1 VLAVS
6 VLTMVLSAFAWSFAA
21 ADPAYTIKE
30 VMNMAHGG
38 GPNSLYAKVASG
50 KASKEDKDQ
59 LVDLYS
65 ALPGN
70 TPSKGSEKSWKQ
82 KTNTLLE
89 AAKAVAENKNGAASK
104 LKSANNCQSCHS
116 AHRGK

>member
-1 VLAVS
+1 MMVVAYS
-6 VLTMVLSAFAWSFAA
+6 VAA

-38 GPNSLYAKVASG
+38 GNNSLYAKVVSG

-59 LVDLYS
+59 LVDLYT
-65 ALPGN
+65 ALPDN
-70 TPSKGSEKSWKQ
+70 TPSKGNEKSWKQ
-82 KTNTLLE
+82 KSNALLD
-89 AAKAVAENKNGAASK
+89 AAKAVAENKNGSISK